1 MGSEKVMTKYLK
13 IDMHNHIL
21 PKKVPKFKDKFGY
34 CGFIELHPK
43 ENGYADMIR
52 DDGHFF
58 RSVEPN
64 CMDVDARIVEMDKYN
79 VDVQVLSTVP
89 VMFSE
94 WAKPADT
101 LVVNHFLNTDIAE
114 SVSKHPK
121 RFIGLGTIPLNDPE
135 LGCQE
140 LNVCMK
146 ELGLR
151 GVQIGSHYGNLNLND
166 KSLFSFYEEA
176 EKLGAA
182 ILVHPWDMMGRETMP
197 DYWLPWL
204 VGMPGETTRAICS
217 MIFGG
222 VFEKFPKLRVCF
234 AHGGGSFAYTL
245 GRIEHGFNVRP
256 DLCQVDNKINPREYL
271 GKFYV
276 DSINHDP
283 KAFQYNLDTY
293 GVNSIMLGTDYP
305 FPLGE
310 LEPGQLIENLPGLS
324 ESDKERLLSGSALEW
339 LGVSK
344 ENYL

>member
-1 MGSEKVMTKYLK
+1 MGSEEVTKPLK
-13 IDMHNHIL
+13 IDIHNHIL
-21 PKKVPKFKDKFGY
+21 PSKVPPFKEEFGY
-34 CGFIELHPK
+34 GGFIELHPK
-43 ENGYADMIR
+43 ENGYADMVR
-52 DDGHFF
+52 DDGKFF
-58 RSVEPN
+58 RAVEPN
-64 CMDVDARIVEMDKYN
+64 CMDIEVRLEEMDRFG
-79 VDVQVLSTVP
+79 VDIQVLSTVP

-94 WAKPADT
+94 WAKPEHT
-101 LVVNHFLNTDIAE
+101 LRVNHFLNEDIAE
-114 SVSKHPK
+114 KVSRYPK

-135 LGCQE
+135 LGCRE
-140 LNVCMK
+140 LEVCINDLK
-146 ELGLR
+146 LP
-151 GVQIGSHYGNLNLND
+151 GVQIGSHYGSLNLSD
-166 KSLFSFYEEA
+166 KSLFPFYEEA

-182 ILVHPWDMMGRETMP
+182 ILVHPWDMMGKDTMP

-204 VGMPGETTRAICS
+204 VGMPAETTRAICS

-256 DLCQVDNKINPREYL
+256 DLCQVDNPINPREYL

-283 KAFQYNLDTY
+283 KALQYNIDIL

-310 LEPGQLIENLPGLS
+310 LEPGKLIEEGMPHLS
-324 ESDKERLLSGSALEW
+324 ASDKERLLSGSALEW
-339 LGVSK
+339 LNLPK
-344 ENYL
+344 EKFL

>member
-1 MGSEKVMTKYLK
+1 M
-13 IDMHNHIL
+13 
-21 PKKVPKFKDKFGY
+21 PKKLPDFKGQFGY
-34 CGFIELHPK
+34 GGFIQLHPK

-58 RSVEPN
+58 RAVEPN
-64 CMDVDARIVEMDKYN
+64 CLDVDVRIEEMDKFN
-79 VDVQVLSTVP
+79 VDVQVLSAVP

-94 WAKPADT
+94 WAKPKDT
-101 LVVNHFLNTDIAE
+101 LVVNHFLNEDIAE
-114 SVSKHPK
+114 SVAKHPK

-146 ELGLR
+146 ELGMP
-151 GVQIGSHYGNLNLND
+151 GVQIGSHYGKLNLSD
-166 KSLFSFYEEA
+166 KSLYPFYEEA

-182 ILVHPWDMMGRETMP
+182 ILVHPWDMMGKDTMP

-222 VFEKFPKLRVCF
+222 IFEKFPKLRVCF
-234 AHGGGSFAYTL
+234 AHGGGSFAFTL

-256 DLCQVDNKINPREYL
+256 DLCQVDCKVNPRDYL

-283 KAFQYNLDTY
+283 KAFQYNIDMF
-293 GVNSIMLGTDYP
+293 GVDRIMLGTDYP

-310 LEPGQLIENLPGLS
+310 LEPGKLIESMPNLT
-324 ESDKERLLSGSALEW
+324 EQEKARLLSGSALEW
-339 LGVSK
+339 LGLDA
-344 ENYL
+344 ERFL